1 MSVRIP
7 GDQIINPQQLETIV
21 AGPDG
26 ANRLF
31 IVTGQLNTS
40 IGASSQGPYSERQET
55 FTVLVGPVFTRQQFY
70 KAVATAAITNTTYN
84 INPTNPESNN
94 NFSAQLNS
102 ADADWDDESGQV
114 ELSIELKV
122 GTSGSSNYVQITSVS
137 YQVSILGAVTNG

>member
-31 IVTGQLNTS
+31 IVTGQLNTGV
-40 IGASSQGPYSERQET
+40 GASSQGPYSERQET

-70 KAVATAAITNTTYN
+70 KAVATAAITNTSCN
-84 INPTNPESNN
+84 INTANPDANN

-114 ELSIELKV
+114 QLSIELKA
-122 GTSGSSNYVQITSVS
+122 GTSGNSNYIQITSVS
-137 YQVSILGAVTNG
+137 FQVSVLGAVAGG